1 MPSSL
6 GGVGPGPTLGQMQ
19 AAFLA
24 QRLQQH
30 RERQQQHD
38 QHEQHG
44 TDASSM
50 MPPPMPREAKRRRS
64 IATSTSA
71 DDFNLDIDESGRSTP
86 LRSNSSGGSV
96 SASAAATSTSRA
108 ASNPFAIDLDG
119 PAPRRVLISNNTPDR
134 ERVLALARAVAAL
147 RARVGRCVLRVP
159 VWKSRFYGPFALNLR
174 VDFHAIDATPAR
186 WRGDAGSSPLDRAR
200 TAASSRREMT
210 CEELSGAPTHWL
222 ISTQINTPGRPLG
235 LLLGS

>member
-30 RERQQQHD
+30 RQRQQEQ
-38 QHEQHG
+38 EQHG
-44 TDASSM
+44 M

-86 LRSNSSGGSV
+86 LRSNSSGGSA
-96 SASAAATSTSRA
+96 SASAAATSTSMA

-119 PAPRRVLISNNTPDR
+119 PSEFLTEDLLQRTCLPHHLPFFRACRRLRSRTVSRCLRPRGTMTRMRTTSHY
-134 ERVLALARAVAAL
+134 L
-147 RARVGRCVLRVP
+147 RHL
-159 VWKSRFYGPFALNLR
+159 
-174 VDFHAIDATPAR
+174 
-186 WRGDAGSSPLDRAR
+186 
-200 TAASSRREMT
+200 
-210 CEELSGAPTHWL
+210 
-222 ISTQINTPGRPLG
+222 
-235 LLLGS
+235 